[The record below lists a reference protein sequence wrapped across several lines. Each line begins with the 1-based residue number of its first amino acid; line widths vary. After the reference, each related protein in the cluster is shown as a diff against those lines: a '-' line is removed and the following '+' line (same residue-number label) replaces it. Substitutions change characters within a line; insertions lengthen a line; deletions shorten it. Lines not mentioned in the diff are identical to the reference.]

1 MLIRKIIVAAL
12 AASAC
17 AAHAD
22 VIPASSGA
30 GTTAQSG
37 FLSNWT
43 VNGTSVLNVLSGS
56 NLSLIGGL
64 SYGAAMK
71 ASGDKGD
78 SLADVLFGKASA
90 SIGQSGQTK
99 LSYQQGI
106 DGIYLVGSGHGVLAA
121 MLGNGVSVV
130 GANGGVIVSQG
141 ASGLGGTGG
150 GAAAGG
156 GFGGGVPAVGGTG
169 GGAAAG
175 GGSGGGVPAAGG
187 AGGFG
192 GGGAGGVTG
201 GGTGT
206 VVGSSGGV
214 VSVVTPIPAQIPP
227 VDVVT
232 GGQGGGL
239 GGGQQGQDQQG
250 GPVAADVPE
259 PSSIALVFAGLLGVG
274 GLARRRQ
281 R

>member
-130 GANGGVIVSQG
+130 GSNGGVIVSQG

-156 GFGGGVPAVGGTG
+156 GF
-169 GGAAAG
+169 
-175 GGSGGGVPAAGG
+175 GGGVPAAGG

>member
-1 MLIRKIIVAAL
+1 MLIRKIFVAAL

-43 VNGTSVLNVLSGS
+43 VNGTSVLSVLSGS

-71 ASGDKGD
+71 ASGDQGA
-78 SLADVLFGKASA
+78 SLADVLFSKASA
-90 SIGQSGQTK
+90 SIGQSGQAK

-106 DGIYLVGSGHGVLAA
+106 EGIYLVGSGHGVLAA

-130 GANGGVIVSQG
+130 GSNGGVIVSQG
-141 ASGLGGTGG
+141 AGGLGGAGG
-150 GAAAGG
+150 GAASGG
-156 GFGGGVPAVGGTG
+156 GFGGGVPV
-169 GGAAAG
+169 
-175 GGSGGGVPAAGG
+175 AGG

-192 GGGAGGVTG
+192 GGAGGVTG
-201 GGTGT
+201 TTGGAPGAT
-206 VVGSSGGV
+206 VDHSGDT
-214 VSVVTPIPAQIPP
+214 VSVLLPVPAQIPP
-227 VDVVT
+227 VDVGT

-250 GPVAADVPE
+250 APAADVPE
-259 PSSIALVFAGLLGVG
+259 PTSIALVFAGLLGLG

>member
-37 FLSNWT
+37 FLSSWT

-56 NLSLIGGL
+56 NLSLVGGL

-71 ASGDKGD
+71 ASGDQGA
-78 SLADVLFGKASA
+78 SLAEVLFGKASA
-90 SIGQSGQTK
+90 SMGQSGQAK

-130 GANGGVIVSQG
+130 GSNGGVIVSQG
-141 ASGLGGTGG
+141 AGGLGGAGG
-150 GAAAGG
+150 GAVAGG
-156 GFGGGVPAVGGTG
+156 GF
-169 GGAAAG
+169 
-175 GGSGGGVPAAGG
+175 GGGVPAAGG

-192 GGGAGGVTG
+192 GGAGGVSG
-201 GGTGT
+201 GGSGT
-206 VVGSSGGV
+206 VVDSSGGV
-214 VSVVTPIPAQIPP
+214 VAVITPSPAQLPP
-227 VDVVT
+227 VDVIT
-232 GGQGGGL
+232 GGQ
-239 GGGQQGQDQQG
+239 GGGQQGQDLPAA
-250 GPVAADVPE
+250 PVAADVPE
-259 PSSIALVFAGLLGVG
+259 PTSIALVFAGLLGVG